1 MKSLHEEQPVIV
13 IHALDQCDTGLWQQ
27 VLYGIEE
34 EGIPFLLEQMT
45 ERNVVTA
52 AYAAAQR
59 SPLLVGMACNREEIV
74 VHFKNLQPANP
85 LFRLTKPLTQRADI
99 LRDLGNN
106 AARLVKGL
114 PFKSL

>member
-13 IHALDQCDTGLWQQ
+13 IHSLGECDAGLWQQ

-34 EGIPFLLEQMT
+34 EGIPFLIEQNT
-45 ERNVVTA
+45 NIDVVNA

-59 SPLLVGMACNREEIV
+59 SPLLVGMACTREEIV
-74 VHFKNLQPANP
+74 VHFKNLQPSNP
-85 LFRLTKPLTQRADI
+85 LFRLAKPLEQKAEH